1 VSVPL
6 LFFSQS
12 GKTKASHYDYEI
24 SQQNYRQK
32 SLEVNAAYR
41 DLCNRYQSMTEVL
54 QYYRNEALPLAER
67 QMKATTLGYR
77 LGSLDYI
84 QFIQNMSAAI
94 KTKQEYVNRLAE
106 FYEIEDQ
113 LNFLVGQ

>member
-1 VSVPL
+1 MGGKLACLSR
-6 LFFSQS
+6 FFS
-12 GKTKASHYDYEI
+12 SHYDYEI